1 MFNGSY
7 LVMWSFLFSL
17 VDINR
22 KDFYSIIVWWIV
34 IKMYFSDVN
43 YNFFM
48 NSGG

>member
-7 LVMWSFLFSL
+7 LVMWGFLFSL

-22 KDFYSIIVWWIV
+22 KDFYSIIVWWVV

-43 YNFFM
+43 NNFFM
-48 NSGG
+48 NSVG